1 MSFQLKFEQKGDFQ
15 AWYACQ
21 TWLNDRGYS
30 YGPTSARAPGVG
42 VLKGDFCIAKMHNLT
57 KQEISQLDGIVDGN
71 FREGPVTLRLKVAPK
86 AKHDKEYFVISL
98 NHNQRSDSYVI
109 LWAENNSGY
118 RGRIESAG
126 RYSEEK
132 ILSNLGYYNSGCS
145 AIAVPCEVLERLA
158 EPVKKGFFDTD
169 DGRWVVNCR
178 KNWTEILKNIV
189 RNPSFKPEP
198 EYKGSRRKQEA

>member
-71 FREGPVTLRLKVAPK
+71 FRDGPVILRLKVAPE
-86 AKHDKEYFVISL
+86 AKHEKEYFVISL
-98 NHNQRSDSYVI
+98 NHNQRSDLYVI
-109 LWAENNSGY
+109 LWAANDSGY

-126 RYSEEK
+126 RYSEER
-132 ILSNLGYYNSGCS
+132 ILSNLGYYNCGCS

-158 EPVKKGFFDTD
+158 VPVRKGFFDTNH
-169 DGRWVVNCR
+169 GRWVVNCR
-178 KNWTEILKNIV
+178 KNWAEILKNTI
-189 RNPSFKPEP
+189 RKPDYKPEP
-198 EYKGSRRKQEA
+198 EYRGSRRNQEA